1 VRLPGEVWDAIYRYL
16 EAAGRLE
23 GMTAEKY
30 IFAPLA
36 ETGLGAVKGVAE
48 EWLEERAVS
57 ASQLLSSL
65 KRYGKQ
71 LGIPEER
78 LTLMGLRNTA
88 IRLRMEAGASIEE
101 MRAFMDSRSEDRQV
115 KYRLK
120 KLTETK
126 LQVNSFS
133 PDSSLRS
140 GQGPKL
146 HGVEPPNRNPHP
158 FKPWDGY
165 RHGLYAESQ
174 PTEGVAAVLRENI
187 QGMEEEIVGLRLL
200 GRGLLE
206 RHVGAKSSLEGVRLG
221 DAYTKTA
228 ARLAEMMRVEK
239 QMAEEE
245 AGKDDTEE
253 LLERW
258 DKMAI
263 GMGGEP
269 VSEQIRA
276 EAFGESPEMAVAAR
290 RLVEEI
296 ASIRYVLRNT
306 FQLAMGEE
314 DDGEYRHL
322 VEIYSAGCARLVRL
336 LRMEGYKEDRV
347 RAYIDESIEIALK
360 EVMEELGI
368 G

>member
-1 VRLPGEVWDAIYRYL
+1 MLSRGETETLLDLYRRDEMLVGMRDYAFMLARLRTGVLRKLRWGTYR
-16 EAAGRLE
+16 
-23 GMTAEKY
+23 
-30 IFAPLA
+30 P
-36 ETGLGAVKGVAE
+36 GAVSLADFRNKKAVPAAKTAFDGVGDGD
-48 EWLEERAVS
+48 S
-57 ASQLLSSL
+57 
-65 KRYGKQ
+65 
-71 LGIPEER
+71 P
-78 LTLMGLRNTA
+78 A
-88 IRLRMEAGASIEE
+88 IAGEHE
-101 MRAFMDSRSEDRQV
+101 
-115 KYRLK
+115 
-120 KLTETK
+120 
-126 LQVNSFS
+126 SFS
-133 PDSSLRS
+133 PDPSLRS

-146 HGVEPPNRNPHP
+146 HGVDPPNRNPLP

-174 PTEGVAAVLRENI
+174 PTEGVAAVLRDNI

-206 RHVGAKSSLEGVRLG
+206 RQVGAKSSLEGVRLG

-263 GMGGEP
+263 SMGGEP

-276 EAFGESPEMAVAAR
+276 EAFGESAEMAVGAR

-306 FQLAMGEE
+306 FQLAMEEE
-314 DDGEYRHL
+314 DDGDYRHL

-347 RAYIDESIEIALK
+347 LAYIEESIEIALK
-360 EVMEELGI
+360 DVMEELGI